1 LICKAR
7 RSLGGQRRPPFSW
20 PRLAAIWWCA
30 GTALL
35 AKKNT
40 HLEVLGACSL
50 GDFVLLLFCGEI
62 FEVWIGWLLMRKIA
76 ALGFCLG

>member
-40 HLEVLGACSL
+40 HLEVLG
-50 GDFVLLLFCGEI
+50 
-62 FEVWIGWLLMRKIA
+62 
-76 ALGFCLG
+76 FCLG